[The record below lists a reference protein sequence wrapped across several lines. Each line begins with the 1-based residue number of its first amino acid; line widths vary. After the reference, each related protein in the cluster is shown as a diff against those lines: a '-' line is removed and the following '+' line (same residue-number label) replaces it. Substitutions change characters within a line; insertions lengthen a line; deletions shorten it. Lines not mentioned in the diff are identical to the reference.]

1 MNKAILAYAVEDT
14 KIAESIISEKE
25 SKEIK
30 FNIECYPVL
39 NNNFWD
45 DLSNEKIDTKNILI
59 ICSQSFIQKHK
70 FNLYKYAFRK
80 NNDRYIFSLIL
91 IDEETKRDGFISNI
105 PSNVDVFHY
114 YNTSTESS
122 SEIIEF
128 IKALQVIE
136 NRDTKY
142 KLKTT
147 TKKALLFKQSSLLL
161 IFSVLFSL
169 LSIVL
174 TIIIYG
180 DSFFYE
186 STLWIIMLITT
197 AGAIALFFSLYDLIL
212 RSRRKAEQSEKDE
225 FKKELDNSLSQTVI
239 KKSSEIN
246 FNSVKENKE
255 NEIDQ
260 FIGVDEYQLLGHLK
274 LNWLQM
280 KGYYDISKRQATRSF
295 WCAIV
300 LCFLGFSIIAFAIFS
315 PLIPGFT
322 KENSIIQIIGT
333 IGGAVVEVISGTIF
347 IVYSKSLSQMNL
359 YHKAL
364 SNYQQYLNCVNLV
377 SKLSTVEKQ
386 DAFYE
391 KIILNE
397 MNKINEFVNDEI
409 NNKKT

>member
-1 MNKAILAYAVEDT
+1 
-14 KIAESIISEKE
+14 
-25 SKEIK
+25 
-30 FNIECYPVL
+30 
-39 NNNFWD
+39 
-45 DLSNEKIDTKNILI
+45 
-59 ICSQSFIQKHK
+59 
-70 FNLYKYAFRK
+70 
-80 NNDRYIFSLIL
+80 
-91 IDEETKRDGFISNI
+91 
-105 PSNVDVFHY
+105 
-114 YNTSTESS
+114 
-122 SEIIEF
+122 
-128 IKALQVIE
+128 
-136 NRDTKY
+136 
-142 KLKTT
+142 
-147 TKKALLFKQSSLLL
+147 
-161 IFSVLFSL
+161 
-169 LSIVL
+169 
-174 TIIIYG
+174 
-180 DSFFYE
+180 
-186 STLWIIMLITT
+186 MLITT

-212 RSRRKAEQSEKDE
+212 RSRRKAEQSEKEE

-397 MNKINEFVNDEI
+397 MNKINEFVNDEKKK
-409 NNKKT
+409 KKT